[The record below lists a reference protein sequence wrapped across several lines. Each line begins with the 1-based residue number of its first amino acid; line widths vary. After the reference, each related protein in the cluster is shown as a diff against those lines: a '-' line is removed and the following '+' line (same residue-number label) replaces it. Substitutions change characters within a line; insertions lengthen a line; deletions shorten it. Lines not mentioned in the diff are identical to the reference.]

1 MKKKKGEVVD
11 LLSVRKSFGLSQQDV
26 ARIIGVSKGYISAVE
41 NGRKSLS
48 AEKEA
53 QLINYL
59 NVKSKANVTVKIDYL
74 RVRLKTFQYEKVVKQ
89 LLQIPLDKFNP
100 GRGGGQGYPCRIEHG
115 NIKVYYQIEDE
126 HSEENIDMGVLVEM
140 TGEGCRLFEYFLEEQ
155 GRTWQ
160 TFFKDCWQYAL
171 KATRVNGKE
180 DLVLANNFLGFPRI
194 DIALDELY
202 GSEGNYDLFKIW
214 ERVRQGKVRSLFR
227 NFEPHEAFARVDGLF
242 QSKGLSLAFGQKNGS
257 VSFEFYE
264 KDKEQALKKGLPLE
278 EIHDIYGYK
287 NRYEVR
293 LTHDHAKQVIYDFA
307 FEDGD
312 LYYIAGAIVA
322 KYLTVFD
329 EEGDTDR
336 EWLEVLGI
344 FKDYSFVTE
353 PREISPEKRRRW
365 IARQLLRE
373 LSIEYAVNKNT
384 GQHFLMDSIKDY
396 EFTEEDEQRI
406 EAESQYLK
414 NKEFRYEA
422 QSTAKGRQFLKA
434 LGMTQDE

>member
-1 MKKKKGEVVD
+1 MD
-11 LLSVRKSFGLSQQDV
+11 LLKVRKSFGLSQKDV
-26 ARIIGVSKGYISAVE
+26 SRIIGVSRNYISMIEKGERKLSNESEAKLVE
-41 NGRKSLS
+41 
-48 AEKEA
+48 
-53 QLINYL
+53 YL
-59 NVKSKANVTVKIDYL
+59 NIKPKTDVTVKIDYL
-74 RVRLKTFQYEKVVKQ
+74 KVRLKTFQYEKVVKQ
-89 LLQIPLDKFNP
+89 LLQLSLDKFNP
-100 GRGGGQGYPCRIEHG
+100 GRGGGHGYPCRIEHG
-115 NIKVYYQIEDE
+115 NIKVYYQIKEE

-171 KATRVNGKE
+171 KATRMNGKE
-180 DLVLANNFLGFPRI
+180 NLDLANDFLGFPRI

-202 GSEGNYDLFKIW
+202 SSEGNYDLFELWK
-214 ERVRQGKVRSLFR
+214 RVRQGKVKSLFR
-227 NFEPHEAFARVDGLF
+227 SFEPHEAFAQVDGLF
-242 QSKGLSLAFGQKNGS
+242 QSKGLSLAFGKRNGS

-264 KDKEQALKKGLPLE
+264 KDKEQALKKDLSLE

-293 LTHDHAKQVIYDFA
+293 LTHDHAKQVIHDFA
-307 FEDGD
+307 FENGD
-312 LYYIAGAIVA
+312 LYYIAGAILA
-322 KYLTVFD
+322 KYLTIFD
-329 EEGDTDR
+329 EEDNIDR

-344 FKDYSFVTE
+344 FKRYSFITE

-422 QSTAKGRQFLKA
+422 QSTAKGRQFLEA
-434 LGMTQDE
+434 LGMTQDEQT

>member
-264 KDKEQALKKGLPLE
+264 KDKEQALKKDLSLE